1 MPEAAEEASLPPSG
15 VHFVYDSGIKKIDQ
29 QEKLVDSLDVK
40 MGVLVGFLGASI
52 VGLLAAAL
60 TSEAGRMAHLLWRPT
75 KVVFSIGIV
84 LIVVCL
90 YFAFAAFWTQDRSPG
105 IRFQDLIKWTN
116 EDAGVTK
123 EMFLPTLLDAVDMN
137 DGLLKRRQKWAKL
150 AIISVFGALMVLWIS
165 IVLLGAQLLTGGM
178 RL

>member
-1 MPEAAEEASLPPSG
+1 MPEAAQEAPPPPSG

-29 QEKLVDSLDVK
+29 QEKLIDSLDVK

-60 TSEAGRMAHLLWRPT
+60 TSDAGRMAHLLWRPT

-90 YFAFAAFWTQDRSPG
+90 CLAYQAFKMRQYYDG
-105 IRFQDLIKWTN
+105 IPFKSLVEWTN
-116 EDAGVTK
+116 EDVGRTK
-123 EMFLPTLLDAVDMN
+123 EAFLPMLLGYIDDHLKATQIWARRAIFWAFVTL
-137 DGLLKRRQKWAKL
+137 
-150 AIISVFGALMVLWIS
+150 IVLWVS
-165 IVLLGAQLLTGGM
+165 LMLLGVQFLRA
-178 RL
+178 RV